1 MLSKT
6 RFALLVDGG
15 FALKKLR
22 EAKKRFPTADDVDDM
37 CSKLR
42 THPHLDGLELLRIY
56 FYHAPP
62 ANDVLV
68 NPIDKTRQNL
78 ATTSIFAENE
88 SLLDKLEMKSD
99 FALRLG
105 ETVVYDWRLG
115 SSAMK
120 SLAKNPRAITANDLV
135 PNITQK
141 GVDLRIGLDIA
152 RLSLRAMV
160 GVILVVTGDS
170 DLVPA
175 FKFARREGLRVYLDT
190 LGHGVR
196 RDLKA
201 HTDLVSATSLV

>member
-6 RFALLVDGG
+6 RFAILVDGG

-22 EAKKRFPTADDVDDM
+22 EAKKRFPTADDIEDM

-42 THPHLDGLELLRIY
+42 AHPQLDELDLLRIY

-62 ANDVLV
+62 ASDVVV
-68 NPIDKTRQNL
+68 NPIDKKKLNL

-88 SLLDKLEMKSD
+88 SLLDKLEMKPD

-105 ETVVYDWRLG
+105 ETVVYDRRLG

-120 SLAKNPRAITANDLV
+120 SLAKNPRSITANDLV

-160 GVILVVTGDS
+160 SVILVVTGDS

-175 FKFARREGLRVYLDT
+175 FRFARREGLRVYLDT

-201 HTDLVSATSLV
+201 HTDLVLATSLV

>member
-1 MLSKT
+1 MDFHN
-6 RFALLVDGG
+6 RFAILVDGG

-22 EAKKRFPTADDVDDM
+22 EVKRQFPTADDVEEM

-42 THPHLDGLELLRIY
+42 AQPQMRELDLLRIY

-62 ANDVLV
+62 ASDVLV
-68 NPIDKTRQNL
+68 NPIDKKTLNL
-78 ATTSIFAENE
+78 GATGIFAENE
-88 SLLDKLEMKSD
+88 SLLDKLEMKPD

-105 ETVVYDWRLG
+105 ETVVFDWRLG

-120 SLAKNPRAITANDLV
+120 SLAKKPRAITANDLV

-152 RLSLRAMV
+152 RLSLRGMV

-170 DLVPA
+170 DLIPA
-175 FKFARREGLRVYLDT
+175 FKFARREGLRVFLDT

-201 HTDLVSATSLV
+201 HTDLVFATSLV